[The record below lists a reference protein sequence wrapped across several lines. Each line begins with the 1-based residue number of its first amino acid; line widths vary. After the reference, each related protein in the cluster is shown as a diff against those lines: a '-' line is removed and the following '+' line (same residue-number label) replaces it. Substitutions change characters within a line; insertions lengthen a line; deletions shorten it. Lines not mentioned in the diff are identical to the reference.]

1 MSSSGALADS
11 IAIKWWDAFVK
22 RKSLVWSTLTFL
34 ALVVYGLSLRNY
46 FIGEDL
52 ALLPM
57 FADIV
62 NHLSHDLLAFLPGL
76 VFRPIHWLYYAGLIL
91 IFGFNP
97 SAFHLIN
104 ILVHGLNGFLVFLL
118 ANRLLRRPAPAFIA
132 SVIFIVYYVQ
142 SDTVVFLA
150 PFEHCLGGT
159 FFLSSL
165 LTFLNYLSNESRPSY
180 CLAVLFFT
188 LAIFTNPSTV
198 SLIPTLALLYMI
210 PGLLQEGKERP
221 LRSRIQALTMAVVP
235 FTLVTAAFMLNE
247 IARGSFTRF
256 LRGTVQVIANINTFF
271 SHLWFPFGPQNLT
284 HTLMS
289 SHSIGEGLRHLL
301 WLPNFPVILLMLA
314 SAAVTLLFFTAK
326 LLRGSPPERFFSG
339 LVFAGFLPFL
349 LYQGISRRFFYIPL
363 IGVST
368 LLAIQIASS
377 LSLKRVGLPARSQ
390 IARWVIIS
398 IFIFFFALQ
407 LRLNHEIIS
416 DFHRAGLIVRQVVE
430 GISSTYASFPNG
442 AAIFVKGVPLVI
454 GRDVNVFNPGELEQI
469 VRWKYTNPSLQVSLL
484 GEGEGFP
491 SMGPATYFF
500 TYKGNRLEEVRHDT
514 HR

>member
-1 MSSSGALADS
+1 MSSSGAQADS
-11 IAIKWWDAFVK
+11 IAIKWWDAFVEH
-22 RKSLVWSTLTFL
+22 KSLVWSALTLL
-34 ALVVYGLSLRNY
+34 ALMVYGLSLRNY

-52 ALLPM
+52 ALLPV
-57 FADIV
+57 FIDIV
-62 NHLSHDLLAFLPGL
+62 NHLRHDLLTFLPGF
-76 VFRPIHWLYYAGLIL
+76 VFRPIQWLYYAGLHR
-91 IFGFNP
+91 IFGLNP
-97 SAFHLIN
+97 FAYRLLN

-118 ANRLLRRPAPAFIA
+118 AKKLLRRPALAFLA

-142 SDTVVFLA
+142 SDTVVFLVT
-150 PFEHCLGGT
+150 FVHCLGGT

-165 LTFLNYLSNESRPSY
+165 LALINYRENASCKSY
-180 CLAVLFFT
+180 CLSVLLF
-188 LAIFTNPSTV
+188 AIALFTNPSTV
-198 SLIPTLALLYMI
+198 SLIPTLPFLYMI
-210 PGLLQEGKERP
+210 PGLLQEAKERP
-221 LRSRIQALTMAVVP
+221 SKSSIQAVAIAALP
-235 FTLVTAAFMLNE
+235 FTLVTAAFILIE
-247 IARGSFTRF
+247 TARGSFTRF
-256 LRGTVQVIANINTFF
+256 RGTVQIIANINTFF

-284 HTLMS
+284 NTLMS
-289 SHSIGEGLRHLL
+289 SHSIGEALQRLF
-301 WLPNFPVILLMLA
+301 WLPNFPVILLMLI
-314 SAAVTLLFFTAK
+314 SAAVTLLFFTTK

-349 LYQGISRRFFYIPL
+349 AYQGISRRYFYIPL

-454 GRDVNVFNPGELEQI
+454 GKDVNVFNPGELEQI

-484 GEGEGFP
+484 GQGEGFP
-491 SMGPATYFF
+491 SVGPATYFF
-500 TYKGNRLEEVRHDT
+500 TYTGTRLEEVRRDT
-514 HR
+514 PR